1 MAGLKVG
8 KDDRIT
14 GRHDVRLAKMT
25 WWQDARII
33 WWQDGRITG
42 RQDVRLAK
50 MA

>member
-25 WWQDARII
+25 WWQDARITGC
-33 WWQDGRITG
+33 QDGR
-42 RQDVRLAK
+42 
-50 MA
+50 MAG